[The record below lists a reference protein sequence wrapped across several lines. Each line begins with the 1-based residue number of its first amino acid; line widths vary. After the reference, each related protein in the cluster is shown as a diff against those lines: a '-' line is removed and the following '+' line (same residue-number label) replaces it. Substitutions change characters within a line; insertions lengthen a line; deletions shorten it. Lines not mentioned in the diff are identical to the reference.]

1 MAKRPRA
8 CCCSGRAAKRPAQAQ
23 RRQHLYV
30 VLEDW
35 ERGYSIHKVDVE
47 AFDPDAADHPDSD
60 EDDGVPPVVRVE
72 AKHGCSSYFAAYG
85 SKILAMFPV
94 SGSPGVAVLHTES
107 SGLSVYPLLSIY
119 SRVSHPLF
127 ASVRGILFKISPSS
141 MEMLGAQPPA
151 MDDGGDKRWAWE
163 NITAYSQPPFN
174 IHRAVCHALHPDGR
188 TLFVSVR
195 MDATEHTFSFEADE
209 HLEWRHRGEW
219 MLPFQGQAYY
229 VAELDAWVGLC
240 RRSEGLGHVCSC
252 DLAPPLSAAS
262 PSGEAAA
269 VPMPPRWKLCGERLF
284 DPDDKRHQNAKLV
297 RIGSRRF
304 CLLEAVGHRHGH
316 RPMRPVRRVLRMTTF
331 RLRYGKNGE
340 LEIAA
345 SQAAWLARPGR
356 TRSPTKV

>member
-119 SRVSHPLF
+119 SR
-127 ASVRGILFKISPSS
+127 
-141 MEMLGAQPPA
+141 PPA

-269 VPMPPRWKLCGERLF
+269 VPMPPRG
-284 DPDDKRHQNAKLV
+284 KRCAG
-297 RIGSRRF
+297 RGSSTRTTSGIKTRSWCASEAAGFASWRRWGTGTATGR
-304 CLLEAVGHRHGH
+304 CARS
-316 RPMRPVRRVLRMTTF
+316 
-331 RLRYGKNGE
+331 
-340 LEIAA
+340 AA
-345 SQAAWLARPGR
+345 SCA
-356 TRSPTKV
+356 